1 MSARHRARPG
11 ADACVDQDQ
20 KRESPQQRDRREA
33 RQIEERSEPR
43 TPIIYEIVRKR
54 GEEEMARPATSLW
67 WSGIAAGLSM
77 SFSLLTQAIL
87 LTHLPEMS
95 WRFLVTSA
103 GYPVGF
109 LIVILGRQQLFTEN
123 TITAVLPVMK
133 HFTAQN
139 LARLARMWTIV
150 FLANMIG
157 TLFAAYF
164 CTLTPVLTPEL
175 RDGMLQISA
184 EVMKN
189 GWVAMFFKA
198 ISAGFL
204 IATTVW
210 LIPGAEGAKF
220 WVISLFTFLIGAG
233 GFAHIVAGSF
243 ETFMLVAN
251 GRLDVLTMLGS
262 FIVPTLLGNVVGGSA
277 LFALI
282 SYAQVMEEL

>member
-1 MSARHRARPG
+1 
-11 ADACVDQDQ
+11 VDHDQ
-20 KRESPQQRDRREA
+20 KRESLQQRDRREA
-33 RQIEERSEPR
+33 RQVDERSEPR
-43 TPIIYEIVRKR
+43 TPVIYEIVRKR
-54 GEEEMARPATSLW
+54 GDEEMARPATSLW

-87 LTHLPEMS
+87 LTHLPDEP

-133 HFTAQN
+133 HFTAHN
-139 LARLARMWTIV
+139 VARLARMWTIV

-164 CTLTPVLTPEL
+164 CTLTPVLSPEL

-243 ETFMLVAN
+243 ETFMLVAD
-251 GRLDVLTMLGS
+251 GQLDVLTMLGG
-262 FIVPTLLGNVVGGSA
+262 FIVPTLLGNIVGGSA

-282 SYAQVMEEL
+282 SYAQVMEEI